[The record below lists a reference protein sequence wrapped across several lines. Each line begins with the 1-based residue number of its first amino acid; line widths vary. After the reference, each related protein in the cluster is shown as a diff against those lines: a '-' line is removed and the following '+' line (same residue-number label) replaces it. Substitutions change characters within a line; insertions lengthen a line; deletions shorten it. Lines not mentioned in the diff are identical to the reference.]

1 MKYKGLFMN
10 LALFDFDGT
19 LTVNDNYTAFIRFT
33 RSRTRFVLTMILLLP
48 VIIGYK
54 AGLITSTRTRVIVS
68 RAVFRGYS
76 EQMLEEFGRRY
87 AAEIIPLHLRKKG
100 FAFAERHR
108 AAGDRIVVV
117 SASLGSYLRHWC
129 VSQGFECLSTEL
141 EAENGIM
148 TGRYVG
154 GDCTGDE
161 KSARVL
167 KNIKLDDYDTVF
179 AYGDTSEDKEL
190 LELAHRRFFRGTE
203 VKDVPVNV
211 NHCFDEREQ

>member
-1 MKYKGLFMN
+1 MN

-33 RSRTRFVLTMILLLP
+33 RSRPRFIFTMILLLP

-54 AGLITSTRTRVIVS
+54 AGLVSSTRTRIIVS
-68 RAVFRGYS
+68 RAAFGGYS
-76 EQMLEEFGRRY
+76 EKVIEEFGRRY
-87 AAEIIPLHLRKKG
+87 ADEVIPLHIRKKG

-129 VSQGFECLSTEL
+129 AAQGFECLCTEL
-141 EAENGIM
+141 EAVDGVM
-148 TGRYVG
+148 TGRYIG
-154 GDCTGDE
+154 GDCTGKE
-161 KSARVL
+161 KAARVRS
-167 KNIKLDDYDTVF
+167 NIKLDDYDAIF

-203 VKDVPVNV
+203 VKEVPANV
-211 NHCFDEREQ
+211 NHCFKETEQ